1 MPSIYDILVTVVAF
15 ISIALNVILLL
26 WRRREPN
33 IGILNIR
40 TSDQGKDL
48 YSFDVDIP
56 LDEIPKKQRVR
67 FKVRDHRTDILD

>member
-1 MPSIYDILVTVVAF
+1 MPSIYDVLVTVVAL
-15 ISIALNVILLL
+15 ISITLNVILLL
-26 WRRREPN
+26 WTRKQPN
-33 IGILNIR
+33 IGTLNVR

-67 FKVRDHRTDILD
+67 FRVKDHRTDILD

>member
-1 MPSIYDILVTVVAF
+1 MPSIYDILVTVVAL
-15 ISIALNVILLL
+15 ISITLNVILLL
-26 WRRREPN
+26 WIRKQPN
-33 IGILNIR
+33 IGTLNVR

-67 FKVRDHRTDILD
+67 FRVKDHRTDILD

>member
-1 MPSIYDILVTVVAF
+1 MPSIYDILVTVVAL
-15 ISIALNVILLL
+15 ISITLNVILLL
-26 WRRREPN
+26 WIRREPN
-33 IGILNIR
+33 IGTLNIR

-67 FKVRDHRTDILD
+67 FRVKDHRTDILD

>member
-1 MPSIYDILVTVVAF
+1 MPSVYDILVTVVAL
-15 ISIALNVILLL
+15 ISITLNVILLL
-26 WRRREPN
+26 WMRKQPN
-33 IGILNIR
+33 IGTLNIR

-67 FKVRDHRTDILD
+67 FRVKDHRADILD

>member
-1 MPSIYDILVTVVAF
+1 MPSIYDILVTVVAL
-15 ISIALNVILLL
+15 ISITLNVILLL
-26 WRRREPN
+26 WIRRQPN
-33 IGILNIR
+33 IGTLNVS

-67 FKVRDHRTDILD
+67 FRVKDHRTDILD

>member
-1 MPSIYDILVTVVAF
+1 MLSIYDILVTVVAL
-15 ISIALNVILLL
+15 ISITLNAILLL
-26 WRRREPN
+26 WIRREPN
-33 IGILNIR
+33 IGILNIH

-67 FKVRDHRTDILD
+67 FRVKDYRTDILD

>member
-1 MPSIYDILVTVVAF
+1 MPSIYDILVTVVAL
-15 ISIALNVILLL
+15 ISITLNVILLL
-26 WRRREPN
+26 WTRKQPN
-33 IGILNIR
+33 IGTLNVR

-67 FKVRDHRTDILD
+67 FRVKDHRTDILD

>member
-1 MPSIYDILVTVVAF
+1 MPSIYDILVTVVAL
-15 ISIALNVILLL
+15 ISITLNVILLL
-26 WRRREPN
+26 WTRKQPN
-33 IGILNIR
+33 IGTLNVR

-67 FKVRDHRTDILD
+67 FRVKDHRADILD